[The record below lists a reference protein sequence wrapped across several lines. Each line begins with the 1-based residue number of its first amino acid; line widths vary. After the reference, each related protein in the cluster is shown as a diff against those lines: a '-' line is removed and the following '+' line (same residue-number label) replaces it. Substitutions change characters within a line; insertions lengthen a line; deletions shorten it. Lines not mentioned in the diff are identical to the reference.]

1 MKRLN
6 QFVFIA
12 TLAVLSITTAAS
24 QVQASTLFSDNFTV
38 DTTFNTSLWTS
49 VKGTPRI
56 NNHRLLLESTPGNGC
71 DATTKSSF
79 IYPTT
84 TTNKTVQ
91 VEIKTPSYAWHEDT
105 SIGFETWS
113 PGHEGIVVTAGCL
126 GCINDTLASEPEW
139 YIPIP
144 NWSSIW
150 SGDNVYLIKWIAPTT
165 AGGYATAKLYVN
177 GALACQ
183 YTGPQVPKVA
193 CNIRMNA
200 SNDFNDNLQ
209 VAYVTVSTN

>member
-1 MKRLN
+1 MKRSTL
-6 QFVFIA
+6 FILIA
-12 TLAVLSITTAAS
+12 IFAVLTLASTAS
-24 QVQASTLFSDNFTV
+24 RSQASTLFSDNFTV
-38 DTTFNTSLWTS
+38 DTTFNTTLWTS

-71 DATTKSSF
+71 EANTRATF
-79 IYPTT
+79 VYPTT

-91 VEIKTPSYAWHEDT
+91 VEIKTPSYAWHDDT

-126 GCINDTLASEPEW
+126 GCINDTLSSVPEW

-144 NWSSIW
+144 NWSSLAG
-150 SGDNVYLIKWIAPTT
+150 GDNVYLIKWVAPTT
-165 AGGYATAKLYVN
+165 AGGNATAILYIN
-177 GALACQ
+177 GVFSCQ

-193 CNIRMNA
+193 CYVRMNA